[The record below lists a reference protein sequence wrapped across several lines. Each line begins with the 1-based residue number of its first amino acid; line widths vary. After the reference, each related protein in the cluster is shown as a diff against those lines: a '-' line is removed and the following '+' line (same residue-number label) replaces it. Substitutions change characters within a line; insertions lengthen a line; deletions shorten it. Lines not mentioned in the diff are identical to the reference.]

1 MKNKRSFIILII
13 LLFFQGIFTNVHH
26 PLMPSYVSK
35 LNLPDYMF
43 GFFFAFMNLGVMI
56 GSPIWGNL
64 ADSGKKKISVV
75 SGFFIYGIFQFLFGQ
90 GNIFG
95 PWTLSL
101 IRFLS
106 GFGMAASF
114 TIIMSEIIILSENKN
129 KARNIALATAALA
142 IGGAF
147 GQFFGG
153 QMYTNP
159 FFINIFKTD
168 QVANVLLVQGI
179 LSFILGFYVILF
191 FKPKEVLKDKTAKRV
206 SFFEGFKRIKE
217 LSPKLIIFLFAI
229 VFITMA
235 QTNVDKYLDVYFI
248 NDLGYK
254 ENILGQFKMIV
265 GFVSVLTSIFIVPLF
280 MKIRN
285 RLFLISLF
293 QVISATLIFIIFTG
307 TAFSFLTYLYS
318 FYLIY
323 IMVKT
328 TNEPL
333 DREYVSSFAENEN
346 MGVVTGIRQSF
357 FSLGTIIGPILG
369 AFLYDYNSKL
379 VFYVSIIFFL
389 FSIVLIWLSSLVGKE
404 EKVIPA
410 LE

>member
-13 LLFFQGIFTNVHH
+13 LLFFQGIFTNIHH

-75 SGFFIYGIFQFLFGQ
+75 SGFFIYGVFQFLFGQ

-129 KARNIALATAALA
+129 KARNIALAAAVLA

-153 QMYTNP
+153 QLYTSS

-168 QVANVLLVQGI
+168 QVANVLLIQGI
-179 LSFILGFYVILF
+179 LSFILGFYVIFF

-206 SFFEGFKRIKE
+206 SFLEGFKRIKE
-217 LSPKLIIFLFAI
+217 LSPKLILFLLAI

-265 GFVSVLTSIFIVPLF
+265 GF
-280 MKIRN
+280 
-285 RLFLISLF
+285 
-293 QVISATLIFIIFTG
+293 
-307 TAFSFLTYLYS
+307 
-318 FYLIY
+318 
-323 IMVKT
+323 
-328 TNEPL
+328 E
-333 DREYVSSFAENEN
+333 
-346 MGVVTGIRQSF
+346 
-357 FSLGTIIGPILG
+357 IGR
-369 AFLYDYNSKL
+369 AH
-379 VFYVSIIFFL
+379 V
-389 FSIVLIWLSSLVGKE
+389 
-404 EKVIPA
+404 
-410 LE
+410 